1 MKKLFLLAA
10 GAFLLQTP
18 ASAQTGLDA
27 QQAAYQ
33 PKSHFEIGVGGIS
46 RVDFKRAGISGNI
59 KWILPTK
66 DEEGNGFL
74 ITAKA
79 THLPANNTGGGF
91 FDGLDKGK
99 FNNTSS
105 LFLMVGYRVYI
116 LDNPKPNSNLFFEFN
131 LGLAQEGTLKT
142 GIGINP
148 LFGYQF
154 SKHFAIT
161 LGAQASIVKNP
172 SNLWELGLSY
182 RF

>member
-10 GAFLLQTP
+10 AAFLLQSP

-33 PKSHFEIGVGGIS
+33 PKSHFEIGLGGAV
-46 RVDFKRAGISGNI
+46 RVNFKRAGLTGNL
-59 KWILPTK
+59 KWVLPTK
-66 DEEGNGFL
+66 DEDGNGFL

-79 THLPANNTGGGF
+79 THLPATNKGSSFFSAFNEGKANNI
-91 FDGLDKGK
+91 
-99 FNNTSS
+99 SAVY
-105 LFLMVGYRVYI
+105 LMGGYRLYI

-131 LGLAQEGTLKT
+131 LGIAQVGLNNT
-142 GIGINP
+142 GLGINP

-154 SKHFAIT
+154 SKHFGLT
-161 LGAQASIVKNP
+161 LGVQALILKNP
-172 SNLWELGLSY
+172 AHLGELGLSY

>member
-10 GAFLLQTP
+10 AAFLLQSP

-46 RVDFKRAGISGNI
+46 SVNFKRAGISGNL
-59 KWILPTK
+59 KWVLPTK
-66 DEEGNGFL
+66 DEDGNGFL
-74 ITAKA
+74 ITLKA
-79 THLPANNTGGGF
+79 THLPATNGSGF
-91 FDGLDKGK
+91 FSAFNEGK
-99 FNNTSS
+99 ANNISAVY
-105 LFLMVGYRVYI
+105 LMGGYRLYI

-131 LGLAQEGTLKT
+131 LGIAQVGLNKT
-142 GIGINP
+142 GVGINP

-154 SKHFAIT
+154 SKHFGLT
-161 LGAQASIVKNP
+161 LGMQALIVKNP
-172 SNLWELGLSY
+172 IHVGEIGFSY